1 MPYKLSFFSGLDGDI
16 VRSRSR
22 MLRWF
27 TFHLRSLTSSLIT
40 TQVSTRSV
48 FGSTSRPK
56 ERHLPYSS
64 TCSYCS
70 LLPLRLIEMASLTG
84 KFIRVNKSICR
95 VSSRSPSFTTV
106 QLARRC
112 LATSSCLRFR
122 SSPRENQLAEVP
134 ADKYQRTTITED
146 VRRAASRENWP
157 DPRGVSSNEQKV
169 DEDMIDPTIRHFTVN
184 FVPSLPAFKP
194 IVLTPYLGSTASSCS
209 WCTSVDS

>member
-1 MPYKLSFFSGLDGDI
+1 M
-16 VRSRSR
+16 V
-22 MLRWF
+22 
-27 TFHLRSLTSSLIT
+27 
-40 TQVSTRSV
+40 
-48 FGSTSRPK
+48 
-56 ERHLPYSS
+56 HLPLTVAYIIIDHHPSFHS
-64 TCSYCS
+64 IRFRVNIEAEGATFAILEHLFLLL

-106 QLARRC
+106 QLTRRC